1 MSGEVISARV
11 RHKGMTKSEWESSD
25 IILPEG
31 ELVYETDTRH
41 SKFGDGKSQ
50 YKDLTYQD
58 GPKGKKG
65 DKGDSITITGQEK
78 TEDGV
83 QVTFSDKTQIVIPK
97 GERGLVGEKGQ
108 QGVSVQSASVDS
120 EGYLTVLLDNG
131 QSFKS
136 DSSLKGPI
144 GDTGLQG
151 KTGGTGP
158 RGPAGK
164 PGTTDYNQLQNKPNL
179 DAFAQ
184 KKETNSKI
192 AELES
197 IKADKE
203 TVYTKAESKQE
214 LDKKLNLKGGV
225 MTGQL
230 KFKPAATVAYS
241 SSTGGAVNIDLS
253 SSRGAGVVVYSNND
267 TSDGPLM
274 SLRTGKETFNQSA
287 LFVDYKGTTNAVNIA
302 MRQPTTPNFSSALNI
317 TSGNENGS
325 AMQIRGSEEALGTLK
340 ITHENPSIKA
350 DYDKNAAA
358 LSIDIVK
365 KTNGAGTAA
374 QGIYINSTS
383 GTTGKLLRIRNLG
396 DDKFYVKPDGG
407 FYAKKTSQI
416 DGNLKLKNPTADDH
430 AATKKYVDEKIAELK
445 KLIQK
450 TD

>member
-1 MSGEVISARV
+1 MSENIPLRV
-11 RHKGMTKSEWESSD
+11 QFKRMTASEWARSDVILLESE
-25 IILPEG
+25 IG
-31 ELVYETDTRH
+31 FETDTGFARA
-41 SKFGDGKSQ
+41 GDGHNR
-50 YKDLTYQD
+50 
-58 GPKGKKG
+58 
-65 DKGDSITITGQEK
+65 
-78 TEDGV
+78 
-83 QVTFSDKTQIVIPK
+83 FS
-97 GERGLVGEKGQ
+97 EL
-108 QGVSVQSASVDS
+108 
-120 EGYLTVLLDNG
+120 GYISPL
-131 QSFKS
+131 
-136 DSSLKGPI
+136 
-144 GDTGLQG
+144 
-151 KTGGTGP
+151 
-158 RGPAGK
+158 
-164 PGTTDYNQLQNKPNL
+164 DYNLLTNKPNIDEL
-179 DAFAQ
+179 ATKVETAQ
-184 KKETNSKI
+184 K
-192 AELES
+192 LQQ
-197 IKADKE
+197 KADKE

-253 SSRGAGVVVYSNND
+253 STRGAGVVVYSDND

-325 AMQIRGSEEALGTLK
+325 AMQLRGSEKALGTLK
-340 ITHENPSIKA
+340 ITHENPSIGA

-383 GTTGKLLRIRNLG
+383 GTTGKLLRIRNLS
-396 DDKFYVKPDGG
+396 DDKFYVKSDGG
-407 FYAKKTSQI
+407 FYAKETSQI
-416 DGNLKLKNPTADDH
+416 DGNLKLKDPTANDH
-430 AATKKYVDEKIAELK
+430 AATKAYVDKAISELK

-450 TD
+450 K

>member
-1 MSGEVISARV
+1 MSENIPLRV
-11 RHKGMTKSEWESSD
+11 QFKRMTASEWARSDVILLESE
-25 IILPEG
+25 IG
-31 ELVYETDTRH
+31 FETDTGFARA
-41 SKFGDGKSQ
+41 GDGHNR
-50 YKDLTYQD
+50 
-58 GPKGKKG
+58 
-65 DKGDSITITGQEK
+65 
-78 TEDGV
+78 
-83 QVTFSDKTQIVIPK
+83 FS
-97 GERGLVGEKGQ
+97 EL
-108 QGVSVQSASVDS
+108 
-120 EGYLTVLLDNG
+120 GYISPL
-131 QSFKS
+131 
-136 DSSLKGPI
+136 
-144 GDTGLQG
+144 
-151 KTGGTGP
+151 
-158 RGPAGK
+158 
-164 PGTTDYNQLQNKPNL
+164 DYNLLTNKPNIDEL
-179 DAFAQ
+179 ATKVETAQ
-184 KKETNSKI
+184 K
-192 AELES
+192 LQQ
-197 IKADKE
+197 KADKE

-253 SSRGAGVVVYSNND
+253 STRGAGVVVYSDND

-325 AMQIRGSEEALGTLK
+325 AMQLRGSEKALGTLK
-340 ITHENPSIKA
+340 ITHENPSIGA

-383 GTTGKLLRIRNLG
+383 GTTGKLLRIRNLN

-407 FYAKKTSQI
+407 FYAKETSQI
-416 DGNLKLKNPTADDH
+416 DGNLKLKDPIANDH
-430 AATKKYVDEKIAELK
+430 AATKAYVDKAISELK
-445 KLIQK
+445 KLILK
-450 TD
+450 K

>member
-1 MSGEVISARV
+1 MTETIPLRV
-11 RHKGMTKSEWESSD
+11 QFKRMTASEWARSDVILLESE
-25 IILPEG
+25 IG
-31 ELVYETDTRH
+31 FETDTGFARA
-41 SKFGDGKSQ
+41 GDGHNR
-50 YKDLTYQD
+50 
-58 GPKGKKG
+58 
-65 DKGDSITITGQEK
+65 
-78 TEDGV
+78 
-83 QVTFSDKTQIVIPK
+83 FSD
-97 GERGLVGEKGQ
+97 L
-108 QGVSVQSASVDS
+108 
-120 EGYLTVLLDNG
+120 GYISPL
-131 QSFKS
+131 
-136 DSSLKGPI
+136 
-144 GDTGLQG
+144 
-151 KTGGTGP
+151 
-158 RGPAGK
+158 
-164 PGTTDYNQLQNKPNL
+164 DYNLLTNKPNIDEL
-179 DAFAQ
+179 ATKVETAQ
-184 KKETNSKI
+184 K
-192 AELES
+192 LQQ
-197 IKADKE
+197 KADKE

-287 LFVDYKGTTNAVNIA
+287 LFVDYSGKTNAVNIA
-302 MRQPTTPNFSSALNI
+302 MRQPSTPNFSSALNI

-325 AMQIRGSEEALGTLK
+325 AMQLRGSEKALGTLK
-340 ITHENPSIKA
+340 ITHENPSIGA

-383 GTTGKLLRIRNLG
+383 GTTGKLLRIRNLS
-396 DDKFYVKPDGG
+396 DDKFYVKSDGG
-407 FYAKKTSQI
+407 FYAKETSQI
-416 DGNLKLKNPTADDH
+416 DGNLKLKDPTANDH
-430 AATKKYVDEKIAELK
+430 AATKAYVDKAISELK

>member
-25 IILPEG
+25 VILLESEIG
-31 ELVYETDTRH
+31 FETDTGFARA
-41 SKFGDGKSQ
+41 GDGHNR
-50 YKDLTYQD
+50 
-58 GPKGKKG
+58 
-65 DKGDSITITGQEK
+65 
-78 TEDGV
+78 
-83 QVTFSDKTQIVIPK
+83 FSD
-97 GERGLVGEKGQ
+97 L
-108 QGVSVQSASVDS
+108 
-120 EGYLTVLLDNG
+120 GYISPL
-131 QSFKS
+131 
-136 DSSLKGPI
+136 
-144 GDTGLQG
+144 
-151 KTGGTGP
+151 
-158 RGPAGK
+158 
-164 PGTTDYNQLQNKPNL
+164 DYNLLTNKPNIDGL
-179 DAFAQ
+179 ATKVETAQ
-184 KKETNSKI
+184 K
-192 AELES
+192 LQQ
-197 IKADKE
+197 KADKE

-267 TSDGPLM
+267 ASDGPLM

-287 LFVDYKGTTNAVNIA
+287 LFVDYSGKTNAVNIA
-302 MRQPTTPNFSSALNI
+302 MRQPSTPNFSSALNI

-325 AMQIRGSEEALGTLK
+325 AMQLRGSEKALGTLK

-383 GTTGKLLRIRNLG
+383 GTTGKLLRIRNKNE
-396 DDKFYVKPDGG
+396 DKFYVGPDGG
-407 FYAKKTSQI
+407 FHSGANSTVA
-416 DGNLKLKNPTADDH
+416 GNLTVNDPTSSKH

>member
-1 MSGEVISARV
+1 MSENIPLRVQFKRMKAAEWARSDVILLE
-11 RHKGMTKSEWESSD
+11 SE
-25 IILPEG
+25 IG
-31 ELVYETDTRH
+31 FETDTGFVRA
-41 SKFGDGKSQ
+41 GDGHNR
-50 YKDLTYQD
+50 
-58 GPKGKKG
+58 
-65 DKGDSITITGQEK
+65 
-78 TEDGV
+78 
-83 QVTFSDKTQIVIPK
+83 FS
-97 GERGLVGEKGQ
+97 EL
-108 QGVSVQSASVDS
+108 
-120 EGYLTVLLDNG
+120 GYISPL
-131 QSFKS
+131 
-136 DSSLKGPI
+136 
-144 GDTGLQG
+144 
-151 KTGGTGP
+151 
-158 RGPAGK
+158 
-164 PGTTDYNQLQNKPNL
+164 DYNLLTNKPNIDEL
-179 DAFAQ
+179 ATKVETAQ
-184 KKETNSKI
+184 K
-192 AELES
+192 LQQ
-197 IKADKE
+197 KADKE

-325 AMQIRGSEEALGTLK
+325 AMQIRGVEKALGTLK

-365 KTNGAGTAA
+365 KQESGGKGTAA

-383 GTTGKLLRIRNLG
+383 GTTGKLLRIRNLN

-407 FYAKKTSQI
+407 FYAKETSQI
-416 DGNLKLKNPTADDH
+416 DGNLKLKDPIANDH
-430 AATKKYVDEKIAELK
+430 AATKAYVDGEVEKLK
-445 KLIQK
+445 ALLTAKQM
-450 TD
+450 

>member
-1 MSGEVISARV
+1 MSENIPLRV
-11 RHKGMTKSEWESSD
+11 QFKRMTASEWARSDVILLESE
-25 IILPEG
+25 IG
-31 ELVYETDTRH
+31 FETDTGFVRA
-41 SKFGDGKSQ
+41 GDGHNR
-50 YKDLTYQD
+50 
-58 GPKGKKG
+58 
-65 DKGDSITITGQEK
+65 
-78 TEDGV
+78 
-83 QVTFSDKTQIVIPK
+83 FS
-97 GERGLVGEKGQ
+97 EL
-108 QGVSVQSASVDS
+108 
-120 EGYLTVLLDNG
+120 GYISPL
-131 QSFKS
+131 
-136 DSSLKGPI
+136 
-144 GDTGLQG
+144 
-151 KTGGTGP
+151 
-158 RGPAGK
+158 
-164 PGTTDYNQLQNKPNL
+164 DYNLLTNKPNIDEL
-179 DAFAQ
+179 ATKVETAQ
-184 KKETNSKI
+184 K
-192 AELES
+192 LQQ
-197 IKADKE
+197 KADKE

-325 AMQIRGSEEALGTLK
+325 AMQIRGVEKALGTLK

-365 KTNGAGTAA
+365 KQESGGKGTAA

-383 GTTGKLLRIRNLG
+383 GMTGKLLRIRNLN

-407 FYAKKTSQI
+407 FYAKETSQI
-416 DGNLKLKNPTADDH
+416 DGNLKLKDPIANDH
-430 AATKKYVDEKIAELK
+430 AATKAYVDGEVEKLK
-445 KLIQK
+445 ALLTAKQM
-450 TD
+450 